1 MFSHKKVILN
11 FQTVSIYIIHFIY
24 MVLNKYLPSVN
35 TFTHFRGLGGVD
47 KQEQQKNINQRKK
60 IQTFKEKFIK

>member
-11 FQTVSIYIIHFIY
+11 FQPVSLYIIHITY
-24 MVLNKYLPSVN
+24 MVLNKYLLSVN
-35 TFTHFRGLGGVD
+35 TFIHFLGG
-47 KQEQQKNINQRKK
+47 KNRQEQQKNINQGKR